1 MAYKVGYVDNTGS
14 EGIAH
19 WQMLLEIKAIAEA
32 NGWVTLRYL
41 NPGPY
46 TDNTVKRELI
56 LRGEGL
62 SGDQQIFVG
71 FRAYQN
77 VAADYYNLTSA
88 AFTGYVEGNAF
99 EAQPGYYEAGVPAHN
114 RRIDYWLVANAQRV
128 TFGLK
133 VGTPVFLPGYAGYL
147 FAHARPDQF
156 PYPICVGGLFQGP
169 AAIRFSDPSLSM
181 PYRGTRPG
189 FAMRFVDGSWR
200 NVDCWPWN
208 NGFLMNTNQ
217 VRDNNGVYVPLAV
230 SLNDASPNIYGTLDG
245 IYSISGYDNA
255 TENTTVIDG
264 DTYVVLQDGTRNGF
278 NDYMLLRLA

>member
-19 WQMLLEIKAIAEA
+19 WQMLLEIKALAEA
-32 NGWVTLRYL
+32 NGWETLRYL

-46 TDNTVKRELI
+46 TDNSVVRELI
-56 LRGEGL
+56 LRGKGL

-88 AFTGYVEGNAF
+88 GFTGYVATNAF
-99 EAQPGYYEAGVPAHN
+99 DKQPGYYESFVPAHN

-133 VGTPVFLPGYAGYL
+133 VGTPVYLPGYAGYHYP
-147 FAHARPDQF
+147 HARPDQF
-156 PYPICVGGLFQGP
+156 PYPICVGGLGVGLAP
-169 AAIRFSDPSLSM
+169 IRFSDPALSM

-189 FAMRFVDGSWR
+189 FALRFVDGSWR

-208 NGFLMNTNQ
+208 NTFLMNTNQ
-217 VRDNNGVYVPLAV
+217 VRDNNGIYVPLPV
-230 SLNDASPNIYGTLDG
+230 SLNDAAPNIYGTLDG
-245 IYSISGYDNA
+245 IFAISGFDNA
-255 TENTTVIDG
+255 TENTAVIDG